1 MDQLLVVSL
10 REEEL
15 NNSLEDLDRSLHQAR
30 NTLEAAYAE
39 VQRLLLLRQQ
49 VKTKETY
56 PGNHPAFPH
65 ILILNSSLRLQCT
78 ADANSLRAKRIEILQ
93 GLQGPVVFKEK
104 TIYLPQITKHTF
116 AIESFLSFRRRFLS
130 KRNLYLL
137 SGCCSAWSPSSLYLW
152 GLRHLL
158 QPAATSRR
166 PDISHRPTPSNL
178 GAFG

>member
-56 PGNHPAFPH
+56 VLGFCPAFPH
-65 ILILNSSLRLQCT
+65 ILILNSSLWLQYT

-104 TIYLPQITKHTF
+104 PIYLPQITKHTF
-116 AIESFLSFRRRFLS
+116 TIQFFMSFRRRFLS

-137 SGCCSAWSPSSLYLW
+137 SCCCCSAWSPCSLYL
-152 GLRHLL
+152 
-158 QPAATSRR
+158 
-166 PDISHRPTPSNL
+166 
-178 GAFG
+178 